1 MEHRK
6 ETYLMNPA
14 TGSVDTKDNWLS
26 EMASWEG
33 DIDAQFDSLV
43 EVAKDGSG
51 DWVEV
56 DA

>member
-14 TGSVDTKDNWLS
+14 TGSVDTKESWLA
-26 EMASWEG
+26 EMPKWEG
-33 DIDAQFDSLV
+33 DQQAQFDSLV
-43 EVAKDGSG
+43 EVVKDDSG